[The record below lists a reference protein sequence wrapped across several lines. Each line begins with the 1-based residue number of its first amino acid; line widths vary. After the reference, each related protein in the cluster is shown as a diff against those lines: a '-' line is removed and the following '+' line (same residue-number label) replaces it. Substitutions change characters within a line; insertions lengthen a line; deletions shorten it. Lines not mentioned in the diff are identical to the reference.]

1 MARVLGVALV
11 AVVLLAG
18 AAGAAVVG
26 AGDAPTLQAQG
37 NETNET
43 ANATAGNDTTNATP
57 DDTANATADALP
69 PGVSET
75 GVDNA
80 SALVSAHRDALAS
93 TGYAF
98 EFEQN
103 YSVDAPE
110 NETVP
115 MALAD
120 TNASQNASVGEGLA
134 PFSVHTVS
142 ERTAGNQSQVSAVD
156 FWGNETVVAVRAE
169 QANRTQYR
177 TFQRMSNDTGVARQL
192 GQPSFDA
199 VITKSRILA
208 GVLRSGSF
216 EVAGTE
222 ETEDGTL
229 VTLRATEYNASLGV
243 DPENVTAYNAT
254 VVVDDQ
260 GLVHEFDFRLASTN
274 REFPVELRY
283 RFEVTDVGPQN
294 VTEPAWVADAFEAA
308 GAQVAVGTEN
318 GTYFTVTNTGD
329 RPLRPGTTVVV
340 AQDGTEQTV
349 ELQRPVPPSRTVYV
363 APGDGNASV
372 GYGSPPG
379 GDAAELSGS
388 YEVTVRSPS
397 GGTAGQASFTFDGAG
412 NATDAG
418 NTTADNATAGNT
430 TDGNATGNAT
440 AGSSV
445 TEA

>member
-1 MARVLGVALV
+1 MSRELGVALV
-11 AVVLLAG
+11 AVVVLAAG
-18 AAGAAVVG
+18 AAGVMVVAG
-26 AGDAPTLQAQG
+26 AGDAPTLQQG

-43 ANATAGNDTTNATP
+43 PNATAGNATDAGNATG
-57 DDTANATADALP
+57 NATADALP
-69 PGVSET
+69 PGVSEA

-80 SALVSAHRDALAS
+80 SALVAAHRDALEA
-93 TGYAF
+93 TGYTF
-98 EFEQN
+98 EFRQN
-103 YSVDAPE
+103 YSVDAPG

-120 TNASQNASVGEGLA
+120 TNASQNGSVGEGLA
-134 PFSVHTVS
+134 PFRVHTES
-142 ERTAGNQSQVSAVD
+142 ERAADNGTQLSVVD
-156 FWGNETVVAVRAE
+156 YWGNETVVAVRAE
-169 QANRTQYR
+169 QGNQTQYR
-177 TFQRMSNDTGVARQL
+177 TFQRTANDTGTAQQL

-254 VVVDDQ
+254 VVVDER
-260 GLVHEFDFRLASTN
+260 GMVHEFDFRLASTN

-283 RFEVTDVGPQN
+283 RFEVTDLGPRN
-294 VTEPAWVADAFEAA
+294 VTEPAWIADAFEAA

-318 GTYFTVTNTGD
+318 QSYFTVTNTGD
-329 RPLRPGTTVVV
+329 RPLRPGTTVVIS
-340 AQDGTEQTV
+340 QDGAKQTV
-349 ELQRPVPPSRTVYV
+349 EVERPVPPSRTVYI

-372 GYGSPPG
+372 GYGSPPE
-379 GDAAELSGS
+379 GDFAALSGS

-397 GGTAGQASFTFDGAG
+397 GGTAGQASFTFGNETAGNATADNATDDATAG
-412 NATDAG
+412 NATDA
-418 NTTADNATAGNT
+418 
-430 TDGNATGNAT
+430 GNATGNAT
-440 AGSSV
+440 AGSGP
-445 TEA
+445 